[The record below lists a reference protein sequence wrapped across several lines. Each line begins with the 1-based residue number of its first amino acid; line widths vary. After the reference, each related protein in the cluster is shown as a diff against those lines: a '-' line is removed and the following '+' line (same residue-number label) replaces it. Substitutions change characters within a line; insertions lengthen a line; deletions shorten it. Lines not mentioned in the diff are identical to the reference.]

1 MERMT
6 WMKGAKVL
14 VEDSLNLCAGENA
27 LIVGD
32 TTTVKIVEILAYVAV
47 ERGAKV
53 VACFM
58 EPTGCHGE
66 EPPPPVAAA
75 MKAADAILLP
85 VCFSLTHTNARREAN
100 AAGARI
106 ASLPGVDESV
116 FTGGSLEV
124 DIGKIAETVVK
135 VGQLLKKARTA
146 EITSANGTA
155 IDFELAG
162 RGSVDQTGL
171 CHIPGTWGVL
181 PTIETAVG
189 PLEGSAEGTWVVDG
203 VVPQAGIF
211 LIEEPIKITFSEGRV
226 TKIEGGKEATTLR
239 SFLESFDDPRVYSLV
254 EMGIGL
260 NPKAKM
266 WRSYLEA
273 EAEYGTMHLGIG
285 AGTSFGI
292 SHEAPTHCDLV
303 IRNPILKLDG
313 KTVLKDR
320 TLLIG

>member
-1 MERMT
+1 MDRMS
-6 WMKGAKVL
+6 WMRGAHVL
-14 VEDSLNLCAGENA
+14 IEDSLKVRPGENV

-32 TTTVKIVEILAYVAV
+32 STTFRIVEILAYVAA

-53 VACFM
+53 VICVM
-58 EPTGCHGE
+58 EPTGRTYA
-66 EPPPPVAAA
+66 EPPAPVAAA

-85 VCFSLTHTNARREAN
+85 VSYSLTHTDARREAN

-124 DIGKIAETVVK
+124 DLDKIAATAAK
-135 VGQLLKKARTA
+135 VGQLLKTTQTA

-155 IDFELAG
+155 IRLRLAG
-162 RGSVDQTGL
+162 RDSVDQTGL
-171 CHIPGTWGVL
+171 CHKPGTWGVL

-189 PLEGSAEGTWVVDG
+189 PMEGSTEGTWVLDG
-203 VVPQAGIF
+203 VVPQAGLF
-211 LIEEPIKITFSEGRV
+211 SIEDPIRIAFSKGRV
-226 TKIEGGKEATTLR
+226 TSIDGGKEATVLR
-239 SFLESFDDPRVYSLV
+239 SFLESFDDPSVYFVV

-303 IRNPILKLDG
+303 IKEPVLKLDG
-313 KTVLKDR
+313 KIVLRDR
-320 TLLIG
+320 TLLVE